1 DLGDATGRGIDQLE
15 GRDLAVSQPRHGL
28 DRGHPPE
35 FIAHRISYSGA
46 STHLSC
52 RSRRL
57 ILSIRTVAIAGSPS
71 SAHSDPITRTR
82 DAPEG
87 TARER
92 QATSPLPLMGH
103 DDTANVMLDKRRGE
117 DLLLGV
123 LYAGLGAFTFALNNV
138 MMRRGVVTGSVL
150 QGMALTVPVG
160 GLS

>member
-57 ILSIRTVAIAGSPS
+57 ILSLRTVAIAGSPS

-82 DAPEG
+82 GAPEG
-87 TARER
+87 HARPDRRRAEPPGQPVSGKLLRLCRWNGPLRYGER
-92 QATSPLPLMGH
+92 DARQ
-103 DDTANVMLDKRRGE
+103 
-117 DLLLGV
+117 
-123 LYAGLGAFTFALNNV
+123 
-138 MMRRGVVTGSVL
+138 
-150 QGMALTVPVG
+150 
-160 GLS
+160 